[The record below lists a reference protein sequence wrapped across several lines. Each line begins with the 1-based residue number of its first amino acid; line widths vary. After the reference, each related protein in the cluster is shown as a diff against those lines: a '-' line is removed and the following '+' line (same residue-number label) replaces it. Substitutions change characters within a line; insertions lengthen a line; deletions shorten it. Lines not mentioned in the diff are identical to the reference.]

1 MPTTA
6 RTARKVTFDMHPLSA
21 DLSSLNDEELLKKI
35 NELHKRLRTA
45 YMFPDPS
52 ISMQLRMLLDDHQN
66 EYNARMRKEAEK
78 FAQQNKKFSEKID
91 IE

>member
-1 MPTTA
+1 
-6 RTARKVTFDMHPLSA
+6 MHPLSV
-21 DLSSLNDEELLKKI
+21 DLASLSDDDLLKKI

-52 ISMQLRMLLDDHQN
+52 ISMQLRMLLDDHQG
-66 EYNARMRKEAEK
+66 EYNARMAKAAEK
-78 FAQQNKKFSEKID
+78 FAQQNKKFSDKID